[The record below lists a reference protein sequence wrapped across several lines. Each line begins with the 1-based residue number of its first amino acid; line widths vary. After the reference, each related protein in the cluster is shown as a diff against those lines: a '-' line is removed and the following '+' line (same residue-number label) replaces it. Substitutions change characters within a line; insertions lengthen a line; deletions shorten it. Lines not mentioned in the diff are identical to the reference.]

1 MASIV
6 PTPNGLNDSPT
17 GVRTAFVI
25 PNGPTSADPRNARLS
40 SSSRYNASGMTKY
53 LFPERTVNSPGCN
66 DEIVAYVSNRN
77 VTGPSFIRCTCIS
90 APNWPAAT
98 TGCAI
103 LA

>member
-25 PNGPTSADPRNARLS
+25 PNGPTSVGPRSARLS

-53 LFPERTVNSPGCN
+53 LFPERTMNSPG
-66 DEIVAYVSNRN
+66 
-77 VTGPSFIRCTCIS
+77 VTMKS
-90 APNWPAAT
+90 
-98 TGCAI
+98 
-103 LA
+103 